1 MIRGWTITLAAML
14 LAGCGGNDVPS
25 PNERLSGEQG
35 DSAAFAETVA
45 LRGDGLNAGSES
57 FFFAAGQSEVEAA
70 LSRQLGGATET
81 VEMPECGAGK
91 LTATRYPGGLTVNFE
106 QGSLVGWFIERPAGD
121 ITAPEGLA
129 VGASREAAEKAP
141 GFSVIE
147 GSTLGEEFS
156 YGEGLGGIIEADKVS
171 LLYAGKQCFFR

>member
-1 MIRGWTITLAAML
+1 MRGWMIAMAAVL

-35 DSAAFAETVA
+35 DSAAFSETVA

-70 LSRQLGGATET
+70 LSRQLGAATDS
-81 VEMPECGAGK
+81 VQMLECGAGK
-91 LTATRYPGGLTVNFE
+91 LTATRFPGGLTVNFE
-106 QGSLVGWFIERPAGD
+106 QGRLVGWFIEQATD
-121 ITAPEGLA
+121 TITAPEGLT
-129 VGASREAAEKAP
+129 VGASRESAEEALGFAP
-141 GFSVIE
+141 FE

-156 YGEGLGGIIEADKVS
+156 YGDGLGGIIEGDAVA